1 MNSIN
6 ITPLEASIVEQAQ
19 NYDSDAISW
28 LYQHYFQQVY
38 RYIAVRIRQQSD
50 VEDLT
55 AQVFVTM
62 LEKLPAYRGDGVF
75 AAWLFRIAH
84 NMVIDYL
91 RSRKYKES
99 RTAVIDDDTVEQ
111 IVDIGQDPEEIFQNK
126 HLQEQLFTAM
136 GELTDLQRQVIA
148 LRFVAH
154 LSSSEIAT
162 IMGRKENAIYALQHA
177 ALASLQKILRKRGL
191 DPSAK

>member
-6 ITPLEASIVEQAQ
+6 AIPLETSIVQEAQ
-19 NYDSDAISW
+19 NYDPDAISW

-38 RYIAVRIRQQSD
+38 RYIAVRIRLQSD

-62 LEKLPAYRGDGVF
+62 LEKLPTYRGDGVF

-84 NMVIDYL
+84 NMVIDYH
-91 RSRKYKES
+91 RSRQYREV
-99 RTAVIDDDTVEQ
+99 RTAVLDEETVEQ
-111 IVDIGQDPEEIFQNK
+111 IEDLGQNPEEIFQNK
-126 HLQEQLFTAM
+126 QLQEQVFAAI

-162 IMGRKENAIYALQHA
+162 IMDRKENAIYALQHA

-191 DPSAK
+191 DPSTK